1 MRYLIYNR
9 NDNLSNDLKSY
20 LIKKINNPNWS
31 YDDQSPELIICLG
44 GDGTM
49 LDAIHTFKDH
59 NPYYIG
65 LKTGT
70 LGFLTDYSYQ
80 QVDQFLN
87 DINSQYTFSEHPF
100 LKAII
105 GSQELFA
112 VNEFRIESV
121 HNSLKIKMEINDKH
135 LQDFV
140 GNGICIAS
148 QIGSSAYNRSLGGA
162 IIDDKLDLLEISE
175 IAAVKNSQYRNL
187 NSSMILAGNSHINL
201 GVKGEKFIIG
211 YDHLFLEFSDQADV
225 VISSSKQ
232 KIKFIH
238 FNQIH
243 YFDRLKT
250 LY

>member
-9 NDNLSNDLKSY
+9 NDNLSNELKSY
-20 LIKKINNPNWS
+20 LIKNINNADWY
-31 YDDQSPELIICLG
+31 YDELSPELIICLG

-49 LDAIHTFKDH
+49 LDAIHLFEGL
-59 NPYYIG
+59 NPYFIG

-80 QVDQFLN
+80 QVDQFINDLN
-87 DINSQYTFSEHPF
+87 GAYKVSEHSF
-100 LKAII
+100 LEAKI
-105 GSQELFA
+105 GGSKLLA

-121 HNSLKIKMEINDKH
+121 HNSLRIKIEVNDRH

-140 GNGICIAS
+140 GNGICVSS

-162 IIDDKLDLLEISE
+162 IIDDKLDLIEVSE

-187 NSSMILAGNSHINL
+187 NSSMIFAGNSDIKL
-201 GVKGEKFIIG
+201 SVEGLKFIVG
-211 YDHLFLEFSDQADV
+211 YDHLFLEFNNYTNII
-225 VISSSKQ
+225 ISSSLQ

-238 FNQIH
+238 FNNIH

>member
-9 NDNLSNDLKSY
+9 NDNLSNELKSY
-20 LIKKINNPNWS
+20 LIKNINKDNWS
-31 YDDQSPELIICLG
+31 YDEKNPELIICLG

-49 LDAIHTFKDH
+49 LDAIHTFKAH

-80 QVDQFLN
+80 QVDQFITDLN
-87 DINSQYTFSEHPF
+87 GQYTVSEHAF

-105 GSQELFA
+105 GDQILLA

-121 HNSLKIKMEINDKH
+121 HNSLKIKIQINDKH

-187 NSSMILAGNSHINL
+187 NSSMILAGNSQINL
-201 GVKGEKFIIG
+201 DIKGEKFIVG
-211 YDHLFLEFSDQADV
+211 YDHLFLEFSNNADV
-225 VISSSKQ
+225 VISLSEQ

-238 FNQIH
+238 FKQIH

-250 LY
+250 LF